1 MPAIQFYVEGRPA
14 PQGSK
19 RAFPNGGMV
28 EMSRYVKPWRSAVTT
43 AATLHTRTWTP
54 LDEPVR
60 LRVAFYIAR
69 PKRPKFPGRPA
80 VTPDLSKLV
89 RATEDALTGLVW
101 ADDARVVSCLS
112 EKHWATE
119 HNPPGAFIRVST
131 LTEEAA

>member
-1 MPAIQFYVEGRPA
+1 MTEIEFYVEGRPA

-19 RAFPNGGMV
+19 RAFPNGGMI
-28 EMSRYVKPWRSAVTT
+28 EMSRYVGPWRNAVAV
-43 AATLHTRTWTP
+43 AAYNATRGQDP

-60 LRVAFYIAR
+60 LRVAFYLAR
-69 PKRPKFPGRPA
+69 PKRSKFPTRPA

-112 EKHWATE
+112 EKFWADDRE
-119 HNPPGAFIRVST
+119 PGAFIRVAT
-131 LTEEAA
+131 IEGEAA